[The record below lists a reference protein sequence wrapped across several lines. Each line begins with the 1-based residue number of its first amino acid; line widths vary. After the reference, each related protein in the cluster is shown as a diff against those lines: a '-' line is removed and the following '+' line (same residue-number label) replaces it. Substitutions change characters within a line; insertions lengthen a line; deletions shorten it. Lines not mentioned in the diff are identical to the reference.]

1 MWDSIAEIVD
11 VKGGVGGVVFG
22 VLVGV
27 FAAALR
33 RRQGATQAGGCY
45 CGVVWRATRSPKN
58 CKRGPVLRRGTAWHR
73 GDGADNA
80 LLTSVFGR
88 NGGGAV
94 LILVPFVT
102 PSGVSHA
109 A

>member
-45 CGVVWRATRSPKN
+45 CGVVWWATRSPKSGN
-58 CKRGPVLRRGTAWHR
+58 STASR
-73 GDGADNA
+73 A
-80 LLTSVFGR
+80 L
-88 NGGGAV
+88 
-94 LILVPFVT
+94 
-102 PSGVSHA
+102 SG
-109 A
+109 